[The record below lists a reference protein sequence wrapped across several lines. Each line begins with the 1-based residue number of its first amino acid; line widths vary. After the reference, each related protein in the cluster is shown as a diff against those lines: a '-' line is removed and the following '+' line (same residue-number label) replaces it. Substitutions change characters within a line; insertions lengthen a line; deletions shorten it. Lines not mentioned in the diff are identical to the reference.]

1 MNFCPGARRRGG
13 APRGPTRPTT
23 WRVDGS
29 ETSATPNGCPPCTGT
44 VRAKVCGGQ
53 ERRAPPIVVKQA
65 RQQKKKIFSGRRLA
79 SPSPRAWSMNPQIR
93 NADKELKKGDSNC
106 EKARQIRLSSSLGL
120 RWFPPIFFV
129 SRLTGWSVLGGHRC
143 RSVPTAP
150 RSDSMRSYRLEGAS
164 RRRAANRSLRAG
176 PRWAPHLASLVIS
189 IRLTTTGRPMD
200 LPL

>member
-29 ETSATPNGCPPCTGT
+29 ETSATPNGCLPCTGT

-53 ERRAPPIVVKQA
+53 ERRAPHRCCWFRA
-65 RQQKKKIFSGRRLA
+65 TTAYRRFFRGGDWLV
-79 SPSPRAWSMNPQIR
+79 PPHAWSMNPQIR

-106 EKARQIRLSSSLGL
+106 EKARQIRLSSSHGL
-120 RWFPPIFFV
+120 RWFLPIFFV

-176 PRWAPHLASLVIS
+176 PRWAPHLALVLL
-189 IRLTTTGRPMD
+189 IRLAAHSGRPMD